1 MESGDTL
8 GLVEFAVLESVSR
21 GALRSRRTA
30 QQIDVLRGQPAG
42 EAILHDVL
50 RRCERGGLLR
60 SSRDS
65 SGRRYEVTA
74 AGRIRLRT
82 DRRFRAAVVRM
93 LARSR
98 FYERAGDL
106 TASPPSLGLLI
117 GQASTRRR
125 RALSARDPRLSGR
138 LWHHGRLAGREH
150 FADRAFRAVADASR
164 DARGGVSAGLAF
176 CVTKARRQ
184 PGV

>member
-21 GALRSRRTA
+21 GALRSSRTA
-30 QQIDVLRGQPAG
+30 QQVYVLHDQPAG

-50 RRCERGGLLR
+50 RRCERVGLLR

-74 AGRIRLRT
+74 AGRVRLRS
-82 DRRFRAAVVRM
+82 DRRFRAALVRV

-98 FYERAGDL
+98 F
-106 TASPPSLGLLI
+106 
-117 GQASTRRR
+117 
-125 RALSARDPRLSGR
+125 
-138 LWHHGRLAGREH
+138 
-150 FADRAFRAVADASR
+150 
-164 DARGGVSAGLAF
+164 
-176 CVTKARRQ
+176 
-184 PGV
+184 